1 MYGITNE
8 ETNFLIVKTREFFEF
23 TKRKDFIPTIRFSGI
38 SEVDAPKI
46 IDILCSEDYHGF
58 SADKWHIGTSGSV
71 WMDMIIGRKVIRA
84 YFEETTRGKFVTTCN
99 FYRNASYKEYTNPTK
114 IPSRIPV
121 AQINTGGVIMG
132 MDHFTHVYF
141 EGDSERRRKKMEK
154 EREVSRNLVRV
165 QRKQKEQEQ
174 QRAAEQQRADKKL
187 KKMEMESKRKEDAKK
202 YVDSNLKP
210 AKLPDNYSSNKS
222 GDETS
227 GDETSGDE
235 MKPRKIKRR
244 DMVPDEPVVVKESK
258 NSAKKASK
266 KAAKASRKK

>member
-1 MYGITNE
+1 MFITNE
-8 ETNFLIVKTREFFEF
+8 QTNLLIAKTREFFEF
-23 TKRKDFIPTIRFSGI
+23 TKSEDFVPMMRFSQEI
-38 SEVDAPKI
+38 SGVDAPKV

-58 SADKWHIGTSGSV
+58 SADKWHIGSFGSV
-71 WMDMIIGRKVIRA
+71 WMDIVIGRKVIRA

-99 FYRNASYKEYTNPTK
+99 VYRAAESGDNQTK
-114 IPSRIPV
+114 IPTRIPEGCQTGKMTEAKRV
-121 AQINTGGVIMG
+121 ALMFDNQSTRIL
-132 MDHFTHVYF
+132 
-141 EGDSERRRKKMEK
+141 
-154 EREVSRNLVRV
+154 RE
-165 QRKQKEQEQ
+165 QR
-174 QRAAEQQRADKKL
+174 QRAAARENTARMNREQQRADKKL
-187 KKMEMESKRKEDAKK
+187 KKMEMESKRKEDAKNK
-202 YVDSNLKP
+202 DAYVDSNLKP
-210 AKLPDNYSSNKS
+210 AKLPDNYSNKS